1 MRRPALLS
9 VNIHSC
15 SISVMAVRT
24 RFAACAPYTGNV
36 LDADP
41 AGPSLALRPGSQ

>member
-1 MRRPALLS
+1 MVWGEAR
-9 VNIHSC
+9 
-15 SISVMAVRT
+15 
-24 RFAACAPYTGNV
+24 APEQCVDAGAPDMGNV